1 MKLRLIEETD
11 YLREGENLVHFSKTF
26 HSPWI
31 VFPKYFKEY
40 SNSKVLSMSLL
51 EGTHLDELLKENP
64 DQSRRDHFGRSDPF
78 LTDPGFLSEVH
89 PDASPQADSYLKLW
103 NSNIL

>member
-64 DQSRRDHFGRSDPF
+64 ISQEGITSARSSGIF
-78 LTDPGFLSEVH
+78 
-89 PDASPQADSYLKLW
+89 SPPY
-103 NSNIL
+103 